1 MALFQ
6 EQETEHVETFQPQ
19 NKIYQTYKNEL
30 DSIYSNKQN
39 IIQQRQENESQFT
52 QKLISPEKIK
62 EWKDKGSMTAIE
74 VFNRK
79 NADELVPFMGTWKE
93 GTKSFKLK
101 EISDKIRNGQFITPE
116 ERDTYNNFVLDMA
129 EIQTRGFTFGGGA
142 MNIGLETIPFMAEF
156 GIGLLTS
163 GGTASVGATSSKL
176 STEVLKKSLKKQ
188 IAEGVKKTVYNATIN
203 PRTYAFTATR
213 LPQQVR
219 ARMGDIM
226 LSESVA
232 VTPEGQVILKE
243 SQTNPALAFM
253 KALALTNIET
263 ASEMSGAM
271 LVRPVMKAGG
281 KLGKVISTP
290 ILKMLPEGF
299 ADKFVKLAEQVTKL
313 PFAKAVDDLGFN
325 GILEEMGEERVGD
338 LLQFAFN
345 LDGEEGYTFE
355 QLLDSMFPNISEGF
369 GEFAKTLGQEALSFG
384 ATGLGMNALDKGI
397 KSLPKAGEK
406 YTKDGFLIDTGIF
419 RVAGYDSY
427 LDSKVKEELQNR
439 GKTEEEIDNAINFS
453 TRDDKVQFLKETNT
467 QFDTKKEYD
476 EKEQEKELKRVEVED
491 KAYQKLMQGGLDQ
504 DVAFANAKLFGQFF
518 KKYGSGNIK
527 AFDEWFD
534 KFDVQYNIPAKNGNV
549 LHQFIGE
556 KGAENL
562 DTGLLKDLEKAKE
575 LVRNG
580 ALDHKV
586 LQETGWF
593 KGADNNWRY
602 EISDKE
608 AEIITDRAKYNAPDS
623 RYSYENYQKEL
634 YSYNSDLNKYVQQK
648 ENGDLTQEEFNELYS
663 LTLDLRSELE
673 RNYNNEQN
681 RIRNNFVHLEDIL
694 KHDTLYKA
702 YPKLRRLLVEFVP
715 TNQNFGGRFIGNE
728 LVDSIEI
735 PEATLKSD
743 NFKSILM
750 HEIQHYIQDK
760 EDFAQGGNP
769 DSVEQVVRHVLNK
782 INNSD
787 KERERKQ
794 LVKQLDDL
802 YKENFV
808 LGSALQVLRVHEKQE
823 NMFKTWWWS
832 KHGSWYIPRKTRKK
846 EYKSFMSEWT
856 DKYLQGVHKEIEEK
870 GEVDKYHEYLKKDIN
885 ELRKLYRNLQAK
897 IDRLWKKLPKDI
909 AHNFRNAVIDLEKT
923 HTGFEEEQLRKE
935 LYRRLAGE
943 VEARNTQARLDM
955 SEEERRKSHPRFTQD
970 YENQHQLIVF
980 SDGSTVSYSPS
991 LSDDEYNYFQS
1002 ANEFSETVRKNI
1014 QDKFGLSIEEL
1025 TDLVKADIENILEDN
1040 NIESEDFDIK
1050 RIRLYGSYSTGKNR
1064 KSSDLDFLVEY
1075 EGSMREDDAF
1085 NMFADSKLKI
1095 EDKNG
1100 KKIKVDINPTRADKS
1115 GTIEDHLEN
1124 SEGFIKTYFQS
1135 AYHGTPHRFD
1145 KFSTEHIGSGEGNQA
1160 HGWGLY
1166 FAEDKK
1172 VSEGYFKRLSDDK
1185 VFYDGQELEKTYIYT
1200 HKIERGIDKETN
1212 RYLQDLRYII
1222 DRISEIKSDENISLE
1237 EAKIKFIKNYEQK
1250 GKLLAFQRKIL
1261 DIAKNLD
1268 VEKIELQKG
1277 QLYEVDI
1284 PDSDVLLDED
1294 KPLNEQP
1301 DKVKKAI
1308 LEYYK
1313 SRPNDY
1319 IIPEDIN
1326 SLSQQRGKEF
1336 YRDVAFQLERENSLA
1351 YRMANG
1357 LNTDIDENFN
1367 PEKEAS
1373 LLLNSLGIKGITYD
1387 GRQDGRCYVIF
1398 DDKAIDVL
1406 KTYYQEAGEPEEEKL
1421 IAGYT
1426 YPEVLDKLTELY
1438 EKLGADENKLS
1449 EQEKDSLMAKIHV
1462 LEDSFEVAENP
1473 EKFSNEDRRNDIM
1486 LNAYYIM
1493 NNQEIPEDYV
1503 DTDKK
1508 SARTYNDYVKMHRE
1522 KKEKKEAEY
1531 YGYFTEGHNKNII
1544 TIMENHDSSTALH
1557 ELGHLFLN
1565 GLNELA
1571 RVDKNAQ
1578 KQLEAVNKW
1587 LGFSGEYTVAQQ
1599 EKFARSFE
1607 AYLYKGKAPN
1617 NTLRQV
1623 FENFKEWLKSVYDDI
1638 TNLENKGADI
1648 SDEVQEMFDNM
1659 FGSDEYYQERKQA
1672 NELLKQVKNIVRKQ
1686 KLEKLPERDNT
1697 ELDEKSKR
1705 YKDVSYEIL
1714 SVGTGKSVKYLKTI
1728 FETTS
1733 NRKSFGK
1740 KREAIQELLDSVD
1753 DKITVSGGMRH
1764 HWYEFYG
1771 DTGVTYN
1778 NDEIDGDYRLVEQ
1791 ALDVI
1796 INKAYD
1802 IKNIENELDER
1813 AAYFEKAIDEAD
1825 RQYKVLLS
1833 NYKTGNRNVVLSA
1846 MYEWLESLNDEIKQ
1860 DYEDRF
1866 IYDSGVIERNENVD
1880 KFDRAKRQILSKAL
1894 ELNTSMHTSINDN
1907 QKYQETVKQIMR
1919 SLDFLQPSDK
1929 AKLTANI
1936 LDVPSVSWLMSSL
1949 DNIMDIAK
1957 TMEDVNLRRNL
1968 EREIHKELQ
1977 GTKNVKKNGR
1987 TVGKYDYKTNKLF
2000 EELREL
2006 DRLSP
2011 EKANELR
2018 LEVSKFSTAED
2029 NGLSFKDKLVNKFLS
2044 YKAGGRTFADT
2055 ELMKE
2060 LYDEIVKI
2068 KLAGKSAKS
2077 ELDLMEKLDET
2088 KDIEELINIV
2098 QGKKQAGNLIK
2109 NYIDKVANLESTLNA
2124 IFNKDIKERYGAE
2137 ILYAET
2143 QAQAWQH
2150 QQKQNFE
2157 REVANIYNLPEWCW
2171 DKKILEYLSEK
2182 HVYPEIRRKYDTN
2195 GDLLK
2200 TRSVDRTLTKMDI
2213 IQAYIWSKNEI
2224 LEKRLINQFGQET
2237 LDSMFDELSLEDVK
2251 FAELMQHTA
2260 QSFYPLV
2267 NKAFIN
2273 KYGLDL
2279 PKVSCY
2285 FPSTPERG
2293 SEVDL
2298 YNDYSSKSLNNG
2310 FTKARAMSETQ
2321 AMDFH
2326 NPVATLYNHIEGV
2339 SKFVFMSDSL
2349 DRANLRFKDL
2359 DLKRVIINKYGED
2372 VYRTLEQALM
2382 NVTYKKE
2389 APVFNGM
2396 NKIIDNMVGNWIQ
2409 ANVAVKPIVGLKQ
2422 LLSANNYAVDM
2433 PYMTWQ
2439 AGFLKALAHP
2449 KETIDY
2455 MMNIPYIKARFEGNF
2470 SNEFLKS
2477 QIENSA
2483 FAMSKKL
2490 KDACTLFVKIGDIGA
2505 IMFGGKPYIEYLI
2518 KEKGMS
2524 EEQAIK
2530 QFILSTNRSQQS
2542 SAISSLSNFQVNM
2555 TRNPMGKLFIA
2566 FKNSPQ
2572 QYIRMCGDSIV
2583 SVANGDMSKTQC
2595 AKMLFQYG
2603 YLQPFFYAVATSGSL
2618 LRFLF
2623 TGDDD
2628 DLTKDATIS
2637 IFNFGSDALP
2647 IIGDIYKYALN
2658 RMAYKEK
2665 FLPQTTPLLGDIQ
2678 SEINKIS
2685 KDDVSLSD
2693 YLEAIGYLG
2702 LHVGLGYNSKA
2713 FTSIGSGFGDIANDK
2728 VEQGAMKVLGYTEKR
2743 AKHITGNED
2752 KKK

>member
-6 EQETEHVETFQPQ
+6 EEQITQEQFNDKYNLNQPDTF
-19 NKIYQTYKNEL
+19 
-30 DSIYSNKQN
+30 SNLGYDD
-39 IIQQRQENESQFT
+39 IIKQRQET
-52 QKLISPEKIK
+52 RQKRIEDEKQWVSNIVSPDKIN
-62 EWKDKGSMTAIE
+62 EWKSQGSMTALQ
-74 VFNRK
+74 VWHKK
-79 NADELVPFMGTWKE
+79 NKNELVPYMGSWKE
-93 GTKSFKLK
+93 GSKSFDIKH
-101 EISDKIRNGQFITPE
+101 ISDKIQTGQVITPE
-116 ERDTYNNFVLDMA
+116 ERQKFEDFVLDLA
-129 EIQTRGFTFGGGA
+129 EIQTRGYTFGGGA

-163 GGTASVGATSSKL
+163 GGTGSVGATSSKL

-226 LSESVA
+226 LSDTVA
-232 VTPEGQVILKE
+232 ISPEGQAILKE
-243 SQTNPALAFM
+243 SEEKPAIAFM

-263 ASEMSGAM
+263 ASELSGAM
-271 LVRPVMKAGG
+271 LVRPVLKGMGE
-281 KLGKVISTP
+281 LGKVIASP
-290 ILKMLPEGF
+290 VLKHFPEGF
-299 ADKFVKLAEQVTKL
+299 AEQFVKLAEKVTKL

-338 LLQFAFN
+338 LLQVAFN
-345 LDGEEGYTFE
+345 LDGEEGYSFE
-355 QLLDSMFPNISEGF
+355 QLLDALFPSPEQ
-369 GEFAKTLGQEALSFG
+369 LGQEAISFG
-384 ATGLGMNALDKGI
+384 VTGIGMNAVDKGI

-406 YTKDGFLIDTGIF
+406 YTKDGFLIDAGIF

-427 LDSKVKEELQNR
+427 LDSKVKEELAKK
-439 GKTEEEIDNAINFS
+439 GKSEEEIDNAINFS

-467 QFDTKKEYD
+467 PFDTKKEYD
-476 EKEQEKELKRVEVED
+476 AKEFEKDLKRAEVED
-491 KAYQKLMQGGLDQ
+491 KAYEKLMQGGLSQ

-534 KFDVQYNIPAKNGNV
+534 KFDVQYDVPTNKTNTFFQNN
-549 LHQFIGE
+549 E
-556 KGAENL
+556 ERNL
-562 DTGLLKDLEKAKE
+562 IMTHASKSERLDDILASGE
-575 LVRNG
+575 LV
-580 ALDHKV
+580 APSMAITK
-586 LQETGWF
+586 
-593 KGADNNWRY
+593 KG
-602 EISDKE
+602 
-608 AEIITDRAKYNAPDS
+608 
-623 RYSYENYQKEL
+623 QKEL
-634 YSYNSDLNKYVQQK
+634 SEKHFGDVLFIRNPELINYRKDNIFDRDIYSPRLPAPAYKTKRGGFVSSFDYDSMVRQNERDPKKFEEIYGRTFAEYFDGAKKVIFQGYTPSGNRKLVDYNSKNLVKWVKKEGLVGGESWHYGLSSFLAKLSLKQTSKKELKKSAKNALQDREEAEKEYEKLQK
-648 ENGDLTQEEFNELYS
+648 EYTDLLFGDITKYYKFTGNGYQKISDEDFENIMFAIY
-663 LTLDLRSELE
+663 RGSE
-673 RNYNNEQN
+673 
-681 RIRNNFVHLEDIL
+681 
-694 KHDTLYKA
+694 
-702 YPKLRRLLVEFVP
+702 RLLSEY
-715 TNQNFGGRFIGNE
+715 
-728 LVDSIEI
+728 VD
-735 PEATLKSD
+735 T
-743 NFKSILM
+743 
-750 HEIQHYIQDK
+750 
-760 EDFAQGGNP
+760 
-769 DSVEQVVRHVLNK
+769 
-782 INNSD
+782 
-787 KERERKQ
+787 ER
-794 LVKQLDDL
+794 
-802 YKENFV
+802 
-808 LGSALQVLRVHEKQE
+808 
-823 NMFKTWWWS
+823 
-832 KHGSWYIPRKTRKK
+832 
-846 EYKSFMSEWT
+846 
-856 DKYLQGVHKEIEEK
+856 
-870 GEVDKYHEYLKKDIN
+870 
-885 ELRKLYRNLQAK
+885 
-897 IDRLWKKLPKDI
+897 LP
-909 AHNFRNAVIDLEKT
+909 
-923 HTGFEEEQLRKE
+923 KE
-935 LYRRLAGE
+935 LYDKLKDFVDRASKLPRSYFESKPLREVNLTEFSYALAEKGVISE
-943 VEARNTQARLDM
+943 KQKKELKGWGVKVVEYEKGKLNETIDNLDAQ
-955 SEEERRKSHPRFTQD
+955 EG
-970 YENQHQLIVF
+970 NV
-980 SDGSTVSYSPS
+980 
-991 LSDDEYNYFQS
+991 YFQE
-1002 ANEFSETVRKNI
+1002 AN
-1014 QDKFGLSIEEL
+1014 
-1025 TDLVKADIENILEDN
+1025 
-1040 NIESEDFDIK
+1040 ESEDK
-1050 RIRLYGSYSTGKNR
+1050 
-1064 KSSDLDFLVEY
+1064 
-1075 EGSMREDDAF
+1075 
-1085 NMFADSKLKI
+1085 
-1095 EDKNG
+1095 
-1100 KKIKVDINPTRADKS
+1100 
-1115 GTIEDHLEN
+1115 
-1124 SEGFIKTYFQS
+1124 
-1135 AYHGTPHRFD
+1135 
-1145 KFSTEHIGSGEGNQA
+1145 
-1160 HGWGLY
+1160 
-1166 FAEDKK
+1166 
-1172 VSEGYFKRLSDDK
+1172 
-1185 VFYDGQELEKTYIYT
+1185 
-1200 HKIERGIDKETN
+1200 
-1212 RYLQDLRYII
+1212 
-1222 DRISEIKSDENISLE
+1222 
-1237 EAKIKFIKNYEQK
+1237 
-1250 GKLLAFQRKIL
+1250 
-1261 DIAKNLD
+1261 
-1268 VEKIELQKG
+1268 
-1277 QLYEVDI
+1277 
-1284 PDSDVLLDED
+1284 
-1294 KPLNEQP
+1294 
-1301 DKVKKAI
+1301 
-1308 LEYYK
+1308 
-1313 SRPNDY
+1313 
-1319 IIPEDIN
+1319 
-1326 SLSQQRGKEF
+1326 
-1336 YRDVAFQLERENSLA
+1336 
-1351 YRMANG
+1351 
-1357 LNTDIDENFN
+1357 
-1367 PEKEAS
+1367 
-1373 LLLNSLGIKGITYD
+1373 
-1387 GRQDGRCYVIF
+1387 
-1398 DDKAIDVL
+1398 
-1406 KTYYQEAGEPEEEKL
+1406 EEEKL

-1426 YPEVLDKLTELY
+1426 YPEVLEKLTELY
-1438 EKLGADENKLS
+1438 EKFGEEENKLS

-1462 LEDSFEVAENP
+1462 LEDAFDISENP
-1473 EKFSNEDRRNDIM
+1473 EKFSNEDRRMEVM

-1493 NNQEIPEDYV
+1493 NDQEIPENYI

-1522 KKEKKEAEY
+1522 KKAKKEAEY
-1531 YGYFTEGHNKNII
+1531 YGYFTEGQNKNII
-1544 TIMENHDSSTALH
+1544 TIMANHDSSTALH

-1571 RVDKNAQ
+1571 RVDKNAE

-1587 LGFSGEYTVAQQ
+1587 LGYSGEYTVAQQ

-1617 NTLRQV
+1617 NYLRQV

-1638 TNLENKGADI
+1638 TSLENKGADI

-1659 FGSDEYYQERKQA
+1659 FGGDEYYEERKQA
-1672 NELLKQVKNIVRKQ
+1672 NELLKRVKDIVRKE

-1728 FETTS
+1728 FETDS
-1733 NRKSFGK
+1733 NKKSFGK
-1740 KREAIQELLDSVD
+1740 KREAIQELLDKVD
-1753 DKITVSGGMRH
+1753 DKITTSGGMRA
-1764 HWYEFYG
+1764 HWLEFYG
-1771 DTGVTYN
+1771 DTGVSYD

-1796 INKAYD
+1796 INRSYN
-1802 IKNIENELDER
+1802 ISNIENELDER
-1813 AAYFEKAIDEAD
+1813 AQYYEKAIDEAD

-1833 NYKTGNRNVVLSA
+1833 NFRKGNRNVALSA
-1846 MYEWLESLNDEIKQ
+1846 IYEWLEGLNDEIKQ

-1866 IYDSGVIERNENVD
+1866 IYDSGVIERNENAD
-1880 KFDRAKRQILSKAL
+1880 KFDKAKRQILSKAL
-1894 ELNTSMHTSINDN
+1894 ELKSEFDSVNDN
-1907 QKYQETVKQIMR
+1907 KVYQETVKQIMR

-1936 LDVPSVSWLMSSL
+1936 LDVPSVSFLMSSL

-1987 TVGKYDYKTNKLF
+1987 SVGRYDYRTNKLF

-2018 LEVSKFSTAED
+2018 LESGKFATAED
-2029 NGLSFKDKLVNKFLS
+2029 NGLSFKDKLINKFLS
-2044 YKAGGRTFADT
+2044 YKSGGRTFADT
-2055 ELMKE
+2055 DLMKE
-2060 LYDEIVKI
+2060 LYDAIVKI

-2077 ELDLMEKLDET
+2077 ELDLIEKLDET

-2098 QGKKQAGNLIK
+2098 QGKKQAGNIIK

-2124 IFNKDIKERYGAE
+2124 IFNKNIKERYGAE

-2150 QQKQNFE
+2150 EQKQKFE
-2157 REVANIYNLPEWCW
+2157 REVAKIYGLPEWCW
-2171 DKKILEYLSEK
+2171 DKKILEYLGEK
-2182 HVYPEIRRKYDTN
+2182 HTYSEIRRKYDTN

-2213 IQAYIWSKNEI
+2213 IQAYIWSKNEV
-2224 LEKRLINQFGQET
+2224 LEKRLINQFGEET
-2237 LDSMFDELSLEDVK
+2237 LEAMFDELSLEDVK
-2251 FAELMQHTA
+2251 FADAMMNVA

-2298 YNDYSSKSLNNG
+2298 YNDYSSKSLNNS
-2310 FTKARAMSETQ
+2310 FTKARAQSETQ

-2372 VYRTLEQALM
+2372 VYRTLEQALI

-2433 PYMTWQ
+2433 PYMKWQ

-2449 KETIDY
+2449 KQTIDY
-2455 MMNIPYIKARFEGNF
+2455 VMSIPYIKARYEG
-2470 SNEFLKS
+2470 SYANEFLK
-2477 QIENSA
+2477 QTVENSA

-2490 KDACTLFVKIGDIGA
+2490 KDACNMFIKMGDIGA
-2505 IMFGGKPYIEYLI
+2505 IIFGGKPYIDYLI
-2518 KEKGMS
+2518 EEKGMS

-2542 SAISSLSNFQVNM
+2542 SAVSSLSNFQVNM

-2572 QYIRMCGDSIV
+2572 QYIRMCGDAIV
-2583 SVANGDMSKTQC
+2583 STANGDMTKAQC
-2595 AKMLFQYG
+2595 AKMLFQFG
-2603 YLQPFFYAVATSGSL
+2603 YLQPFLYAVATSGSF

-2628 DLTKDATIS
+2628 DFKKDASMS

-2665 FLPQTTPLLGDIQ
+2665 FMPQNTPLLGDIQ
-2678 SEINKIS
+2678 AEINKIS
-2685 KDDVSLSD
+2685 KEDVSLAD
-2693 YLEAIGYLG
+2693 YLDAIGYLG

-2713 FTSIGSGFGDIANDK
+2713 FTNMGSGVGDIAK
-2728 VEQGAMKVLGYTEKR
+2728 GQYGQGAMKVLGYTEKR

-2752 KKK
+2752 KKKK